1 MSKFSFSSAVA
12 TLQELRKT
20 GERKS
25 DLVVSLGEIIIESV
39 WSVYEQIFIAA
50 LDLKNDKLAKICLDN
65 LEKRFANSP
74 RVKILEGMKL
84 EAEGKLDDASTIY
97 KNILEADESNVAQ
110 GFLALDRA
118 AGKRVIA
125 TFKAKGQISE
135 AIEALSKYL
144 DVYCNDTE
152 AWLEL
157 SALYLEQHLY
167 QQARFCLEEVILLQP
182 QNHLSHL
189 KYAEILYTSDN
200 IPLALREYCRVVE
213 LCDDY
218 LRALYGI
225 KLCTEHLLSLENT
238 SSSSSKSQVSTSLYD
253 AKILSEL
260 KLLATERILNTYS
273 RKSRDTAT
281 DKSNEFKKYIV
292 EWLQAA

>member
-1 MSKFSFSSAVA
+1 MSNYSFSSAVT

-25 DLVVSLGEIIIESV
+25 DLIVSLGETIIESV
-39 WSVYEQIFIAA
+39 WSVYEQVFIAA
-50 LDLKNDKLAKICLDN
+50 LDLKKDKLAKICLDN

-84 EAEGKLDDASTIY
+84 EADGKLDDALTIY
-97 KNILEADESNVAQ
+97 RNILETDESN
-110 GFLALDRA
+110 A
-118 AGKRVIA
+118 AGKRIVA
-125 TFKAKGQISE
+125 ALKAKGQIAE
-135 AIEALSKYL
+135 AIENLTKYL

-157 SALYLEQHLY
+157 SALYLDQHLY
-167 QQARFCLEEVILLQP
+167 LQARFCLEEVILLQP

-200 IPLALREYCRVVE
+200 IQLALREYCRVVE

-225 KLCTEHLLSLENT
+225 KLCTERLLSLENT
-238 SSSSSKSQVSTSLYD
+238 SSSSSSHQPSKSQAPTNSYD

-273 RKSRDTAT
+273 RKSRDNAT
-281 DKSNEFKKYIV
+281 DKSNEFKKYII
-292 EWLQAA
+292 EWLQAP